1 MRMMF
6 QFFFA
11 CVLMLVVYVALATC
25 IWEVLSRRFLIQ
37 KIFSL
42 ILVFVYLSYAL
53 LLAGLEFLSLVIL
66 LLYVGAI
73 AVLFLFVIMILNPD
87 YHLLLEEEK
96 ELQVELELEAAKRA
110 EEVRNYNFFTH
121 TFVPLFFTTIF
132 TYIVLF
138 STVIIPFLRKPNNMP
153 VLPDG
158 SPAPFVYIERAYTY
172 KNCCPWY
179 FHKPHMTLVEL
190 GNILYTTY
198 GIGVFVIGACLLVA
212 MISSILLC
220 VNRTLKLKRQN
231 IAIQA
236 KRYK

>member
-1 MRMMF
+1 MF
-6 QFFFA
+6 KFLFK
-11 CVLMLVVYVALATC
+11 CVLVTYVYMGLAYG
-25 IWEVLSRRFLIQ
+25 IWGVLARRFLIQ

-96 ELQVELELEAAKRA
+96 ELQAELDAAAKKK
-110 EEVRNYNFFTH
+110 EEEDATYNFWVH
-121 TFVPLFFTTIF
+121 TFFPGLFGGVLA
-132 TYIVLF
+132 YIIAF
-138 STVIIPFLRKPNNMP
+138 KTFFGFILRKPTNP
-153 VLPDG
+153 QILPDG
-158 SPAPFVYIERAYTY
+158 THAPFVYIEYARNKYA
-172 KNCCPWY
+172 PWNIY
-179 FHKPHMTLVEL
+179 KPHMTLVEL
-190 GNILYTTY
+190 GDILYTTY

-220 VNRTLKLKRQN
+220 VHRTLKLKRQN
-231 IAIQA
+231 ISNQS